1 MRAWRVSELGEPER
15 AMALVEADVPD
26 PGPGQVLLRVRACAL
41 NFPDALMVRGQY
53 QDRPP
58 LPFTPG
64 IEVCGDVVALGP
76 DASGRQL
83 GERVVGLTAMP
94 HGGLADYAVGPAAD
108 LWPAPS
114 ELDDASAAAL
124 WVAYQT
130 GWLALHR
137 RAGLRPGETLL
148 VHAAAGGVGT
158 AAVQLGKAAGARVV
172 GVVGGA
178 DKVAVARRAGADE
191 VVDRTAH
198 ADQASFV
205 AALREACGRG
215 GADVVY
221 DPVGGDAF
229 TASTKVVAF
238 EGRILVVGF
247 ASGVIPQAPTNHTLV
262 KNYGI
267 LGVYWGLYRSRA
279 REVVAEAAEA
289 IASLVSRGA
298 IVPEVSSRL
307 PLADA
312 ASGVAALAAGRTT
325 GRVVV
330 EVSGP

>member
-1 MRAWRVSELGEPER
+1 MRAWQVTELGEPEQ
-15 AMALVEADVPD
+15 AMVLGEAPVPE

-64 IEVCGDVVALGP
+64 IEVCGDVVAVGP
-76 DASGRQL
+76 SGD
-83 GERVVGLTAMP
+83 GPAVGTRVLGLTTMP
-94 HGGLADYAVGPAAD
+94 HGGLAEYALGPAAD
-108 LWPAPS
+108 LHPAPS
-114 ELDDASAAAL
+114 ELDDAQAASL

-137 RAGLRPGETLL
+137 RAGLRSGETLL

-172 GVVGGA
+172 GVVGGPA
-178 DKVAVARRAGADE
+178 KVEVARRAGADE

-198 ADQASFV
+198 ADPADFV

-262 KNYGI
+262 KNYGV
-267 LGVYWGLYRSRA
+267 LGVYWGLYRSKA
-279 REVVAEAAEA
+279 PAVVAEAAA
-289 IASLVSRGA
+289 ALSDLVGRGA
-298 IVPEVSSRL
+298 ISPEVSARR
-307 PLADA
+307 PLAEA
-312 ASGVAALAAGRTT
+312 ASAVAALASGRTT
-325 GRVVV
+325 GRVVI
-330 EVSGP
+330 EPAG